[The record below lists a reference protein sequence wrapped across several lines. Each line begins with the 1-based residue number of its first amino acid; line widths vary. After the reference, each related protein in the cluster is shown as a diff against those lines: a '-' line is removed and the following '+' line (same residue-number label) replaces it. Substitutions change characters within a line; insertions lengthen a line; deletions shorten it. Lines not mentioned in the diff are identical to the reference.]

1 MSFFSG
7 RHGSLV
13 YLGKPVA
20 KVSSWQLT
28 LSTDLL
34 ETTTVEQFAPTYRP
48 GMKSATGSAQLFYY
62 RLEFGNRGVYTEF
75 SSLLQRLVRVGELNE
90 SDLVSLELAVGTT
103 AADRLLVDAYLTR
116 ADLGSDSGEVSKVS
130 VDFTVNGDLKRGLS

>member
-62 RLEFGNRGVYTEF
+62 RLEFRDRTENTSF
-75 SSLLQRLVRVGELNE
+75 VELLNKLVRVGELGE
-90 SDLVSLELAVGTT
+90 ADRVSLDLGIGSST
-103 AADRLLVDAYLTR
+103 ADRLLVDAYLTR
-116 ADLGSDSGEVSKVS
+116 ADLGSTSGEVAKVS
-130 VDFTVNGDLKRGLS
+130 VDFTVTGDLKRGLG

>member
-7 RHGSLV
+7 RHGSLL

-20 KVSSWQLT
+20 KVRGWT
-28 LSTDLL
+28 LSVSTDLL

-48 GMKSATGSAQLFYY
+48 GMKSATGTAQLFYY
-62 RLEFGNRGVYTEF
+62 RLGFRDRQINTEF
-75 SSLLQRLVRVGELNE
+75 NSLLQRLVRVGELNE

-116 ADLGSDSGEVSKVS
+116 ADLSSDSGEVSKVS
-130 VDFTVNGDLKRGLS
+130 VDFTVNGDLKRGLG

>member
-62 RLEFGNRGVYTEF
+62 RLEFRDRTENTSF
-75 SSLLQRLVRVGELNE
+75 VELLNKLVRVGEL
-90 SDLVSLELAVGTT
+90 GKPTG
-103 AADRLLVDAYLTR
+103 YHWIW
-116 ADLGSDSGEVSKVS
+116 
-130 VDFTVNGDLKRGLS
+130 GLDHPRQIACWWMPT